1 MAADQVKSGE
11 ISSNISKSKLIY
23 VTYSKFEN
31 DWKSFLHTHPFTE
44 LFLVTNGKGSFI
56 VDEFEYPI
64 SKGDFI
70 IVNANIEHTEKSQKD
85 FPLEYII
92 LGVKDF
98 NFSFGGKMNHLHFNC
113 LSEYNDLFFLINFM
127 LREKQNGEEY
137 SETICQNLLEVALV
151 KLLRITKAKFDTMPS
166 EKINAACIKL
176 KNYIDRNYATKIS
189 IDDLAELT
197 HLNKYYLIHS
207 FNKYLGSSPINY
219 LCQKRIEITKELL
232 TNSDL
237 SISEIS
243 QSAGFSSQ
251 SYFAQCFLKMTGL
264 TPREYRNSIKKRVS
278 K

>member
-1 MAADQVKSGE
+1 MS
-11 ISSNISKSKLIY
+11 SSNYQIDQEVGDFSKSSLIY
-23 VTYSKFEN
+23 ATYSKYEN

-44 LFLVTNGKGSFI
+44 LFLVTNGKGSFF
-56 VDEFEYPI
+56 VDETEYPL

-70 IVNANIEHTEKSQKD
+70 IVNANTEHTEKSQEEH
-85 FPLEYII
+85 PLEYII
-92 LGVKDF
+92 LGIRDF
-98 NFSFGGKMNHLHFNC
+98 NFSFGGKANHLLFNC
-113 LSEYNDLFFLINFM
+113 ISEHNELFVL
-127 LREKQNGEEY
+127 LQLLLKERETSLEY
-137 SETICQNLLEVALV
+137 SDKVCQNLLEVTLI
-151 KLLRITKAKFDTMPS
+151 KLLRITKARFDTLPS

-207 FNKYLGSSPINY
+207 FNKYFGSSPINY
-219 LCQKRIEITKELL
+219 LCQKRIEITKDLL

-264 TPREYRNSIKKRVS
+264 TPREYRNSVKKKVS

>member
-1 MAADQVKSGE
+1 MSNSNHQIEQESFD
-11 ISSNISKSKLIY
+11 ISNSKLVY
-23 VTYSKFEN
+23 ATYSKYEN
-31 DWKSFLHTHPFTE
+31 DWKSFLHTHPFME
-44 LFLVTNGKGSFI
+44 LFLVIGGKGSFFI
-56 VDEFEYPI
+56 DDIEYPLA
-64 SKGDFI
+64 KGDFI
-70 IVNANIEHTEKSQKD
+70 IVNANTEHTEKSHTNY
-85 FPLEYII
+85 PLEYII

-98 NFSFGGKMNHLHFNC
+98 NFSFGGKANHLLFNC
-113 LSEYNDLFFLINFM
+113 FSENNELFSLIHLILNEKETNFEYA
-127 LREKQNGEEY
+127 EKV
-137 SETICQNLLEVALV
+137 CQNLLEVILI
-151 KLLRITKAKFDTMPS
+151 KLLRITKARFDTLPS

-207 FNKYLGSSPINY
+207 FNKYFGSSPINY
-219 LCQKRIEITKELL
+219 LCQKRIEITKDLL

-264 TPREYRNSIKKRVS
+264 TPREYRNSVKKKVL

>member
-1 MAADQVKSGE
+1 M
-11 ISSNISKSKLIY
+11 SNYQNEEAGDISKSRLIY
-23 VTYSKFEN
+23 ATYSKYEH

-44 LFLVTNGKGSFI
+44 LFLVIGGKGSFV
-56 VDEFEYPI
+56 VDDTEFSL

-70 IVNANIEHTEKSQKD
+70 IVNANTEHTEKSHKEQ
-85 FPLEYII
+85 PLEYII
-92 LGVKDF
+92 LGVQDF
-98 NFSFGGKMNHLHFNC
+98 NFSFNGKTNHLLFNC
-113 LSEYNDLFFLINFM
+113 TSEHSELFSLIHLILKEKENNSEYSD
-127 LREKQNGEEY
+127 KV
-137 SETICQNLLEVALV
+137 CQNILEVTLI
-151 KLLRITKAKFDTMPS
+151 KLLRITKAKFDTLPS

-219 LCQKRIEITKELL
+219 LCQKRIEVTKELL
-232 TNSDL
+232 SNSDL

-264 TPREYRNSIKKRVS
+264 TPREYRNSVKKKVT